1 MKKFFFFAAA
11 ALAALTANAYTLNN
25 PIGED
30 GRYRVK
36 YDCEKGQFAEA
47 NDFEYSETVTL
58 AFDIKNTWLE
68 EWLKGTPITA
78 GAERGVAIN
87 WWGNNAGTDPNVR
100 RLVQMEGT
108 IWGMTVNIKQISVA
122 DSDHPHPEYADTIG
136 DVSYMGAQF
145 FGFEYTSEES
155 GALWWQWDG
164 NEINNTWADGADCL
178 FATLPYTGT
187 KNDPALYVE
196 DYANGYIYGFD
207 ITGYAAPCLDEAT
220 AVENVTVV
228 TARKVIENGQL
239 ILVNGD
245 VRYNVLG
252 AQVK

>member
-1 MKKFFFFAAA
+1 MKKLFFFAAA
-11 ALAALTANAYTLNN
+11 ALAALTVNAYTLNN
-25 PIGED
+25 PVGED
-30 GRYRVK
+30 GRYIVK
-36 YDCEKGQFAEA
+36 YDCEQGKFAAA

-87 WWGNNAGTDPNVR
+87 WWGNNAGTNGDVR
-100 RLVQMEGT
+100 RLKQMDGT

-145 FGFEYTSEES
+145 FGFEYTSDEA
-155 GALWWQWDG
+155 GAMWWQWDG
-164 NEINNTWADGADCL
+164 NEINNTWADGSDCL

-187 KNDPALYVE
+187 KNDPELYAD
-196 DYANGYIYGFD
+196 DYANGDIYGFD
-207 ITGYAAPCLDEAT
+207 ITGYAAPCVGEVT
-220 AVENVTVV
+220 AVENVTVEN
-228 TARKVIENGQL
+228 TRKVIENGQL
-239 ILVNGD
+239 ILINGD
-245 VRYNVLG
+245 VRYNVTG
-252 AQVK
+252 AVVK